1 MSDSPEVTPEED
13 SEVSAG
19 VQESIPA
26 EHRDAP
32 NLDVILN
39 IPVELSMEVGRT
51 KISIQK
57 LLSMGDGSI
66 IELTRMAGEPLDVL
80 VNGTLIARGE
90 VVVVDEKFGI
100 KLVDI
105 ISPEQR
111 LHSLN

>member
-1 MSDSPEVTPEED
+1 MSDSPEETMEDSTEVASGVEDAIPEE
-13 SEVSAG
+13 
-19 VQESIPA
+19 
-26 EHRDAP
+26 HRGAP

-51 KISIQK
+51 RISIQK
-57 LLSMGDGSI
+57 LLSMNEGSI
-66 IELTRMAGEPLDVL
+66 IELTRLAGEPLDVL